1 MTIKSY
7 ALVAKNQYEEVFM
20 DNLTQIFKLLSDD
33 TRLRMILLLFQQD
46 LCVCEISGVLNVPQP
61 RVSKNLSKLRD
72 MNLVSDERKDKFVFY
87 SLKKERGLLTE
98 ILKQIMDQLDDYPQI
113 QIDTLKLKDK
123 DQYSNVC
130 CPICEAI

>member
-1 MTIKSY
+1 
-7 ALVAKNQYEEVFM
+7 M

-87 SLKKERGLLTE
+87 SLKKERGLLNE

-113 QIDTLKLKDK
+113 QTDTLRLKDK
-123 DQYSNVC
+123 DQFSTVC